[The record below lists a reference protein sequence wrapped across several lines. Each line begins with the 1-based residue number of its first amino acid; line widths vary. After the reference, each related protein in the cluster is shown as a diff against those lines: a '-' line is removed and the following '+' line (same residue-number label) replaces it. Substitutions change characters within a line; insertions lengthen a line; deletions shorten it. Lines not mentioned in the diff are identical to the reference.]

1 MNVVA
6 NSFALGSQDEVLL
19 TDHEYGAVLRIW
31 QRACRAAGA
40 AEPIIASLP
49 TKVESA
55 DQVVDAIFAA
65 ATDRTRLLIV
75 SHITSPTAVILP
87 VQKICDEARR
97 RGIAVVIDGPHAPAQ
112 APLAIDALGCDF
124 YTASLHKWVSAPIGS
139 GFLYVVPHATGCRNN
154 AAAELGT
161 AVTREA
167 ERVVG
172 RVRLAGHARSVGIPC
187 IDGRHRSTRTRW
199 TFQFSARTHA
209 LAKHTRER
217 IVELTGLE
225 PPTPNSDEWYGSM
238 ASVPLPPGDAP
249 ALQKS
254 LWQKYGIEIP
264 VVDRNGNRSV
274 RVSCHLY
281 TGVDDIDALLQ
292 ALKALLR
299 ARDLIR
305 PVSPRPCRGFFRRAK
320 SRRVELV
327 RLIPGRAR
335 GYQRVPI
342 VHFSVRQRHSSH
354 KHQRTE
360 IRRQQM
366 AERRIADRKVNA
378 DRRSKTGNASHSE
391 RLPQAARWRAAV
403 NAEEHREAAA
413 AHAAAEAGAIVRDEW
428 Y

>member
-1 MNVVA
+1 LAADFCFADNDDDLRRWRDEWAIRPDTIYLNHGSFGPTPRSVRDCQLKWQAQLASQPMDFFVRNCEAAWLAARKRLAEFVGTTPNNLVFMENSSAAMNVVA

-49 TKVESA
+49 PKFESA
-55 DQVVDAIFAA
+55 DQVADAIFAA

-97 RGIAVVIDGPHAPAQ
+97 RGIAVCIDGPHAPAQ

-139 GFLYVVPHATGCRNN
+139 GFLYVAPHRQD
-154 AAAELGT
+154 AARTPQLSWGRLLPAKPKEWWEEFVWPGT
-161 AVTREA
+161 RDPSAYLASTA
-167 ERVVG
+167 AIDLLERVG
-172 RVRLAGHARSVGIPC
+172 LPNF
-187 IDGRHRSTRTRW
+187 RTH
-199 TFQFSARTHA
+199 THA
-209 LAKHTRER
+209 LAKHARER
-217 IVELTGLE
+217 IVELTQLE
-225 PPTPNSDEWYGSM
+225 PPTPDSDEWYGSM

-264 VVDRNGNRSV
+264 VVDRSGNRSI

-281 TGVDDIDALLQ
+281 TGVDHIDALLQ

-299 ARDLIR
+299 A
-305 PVSPRPCRGFFRRAK
+305 
-320 SRRVELV
+320 E
-327 RLIPGRAR
+327 
-335 GYQRVPI
+335 
-342 VHFSVRQRHSSH
+342 
-354 KHQRTE
+354 T
-360 IRRQQM
+360 
-366 AERRIADRKVNA
+366 
-378 DRRSKTGNASHSE
+378 
-391 RLPQAARWRAAV
+391 
-403 NAEEHREAAA
+403 
-413 AHAAAEAGAIVRDEW
+413 
-428 Y
+428 